1 MDLRVGN
8 KYRAKKRLG
17 AGSFGEIYSG
27 ENMTT
32 HEEVAIKLESVRA
45 KPHQLAIENKVYRSL
60 SGAVGVPHIKWFG
73 TEGDYNV
80 LVMDLLGRSLEDLFQ
95 SCQRK
100 FSRKTIL
107 MLADQMLARI
117 EYVHDKGYLHRDVK
131 PDNFMIGTG
140 HQSNTVFVID
150 FGLSKKWRNSKTLQH
165 IPFRDGKTL
174 TGTARYSSIN
184 THLGIEQSRRDDIE
198 AIAYVLVYL
207 SKGSLP
213 WMGVHV
219 DDHKQQNEVI
229 SERKIATNINILCE
243 GLPPEFALF
252 LSEIRKLDFA
262 DRPQYALYRQ
272 LFRNVFVREGFV
284 YDYLYD
290 WLRKPL
296 PTISLL
302 QCLPMLSVEDA
313 EKPARPTPP
322 MHSRPEN
329 RNAARPVVVEGTE
342 RPTLPTTPLIPL
354 HSRPEN
360 RNTARPVGV
369 EEAER
374 RTRPTPPLTPRYSRP
389 GNRNAAPLLPVPTM
403 GHPAKRGL
411 LVTPPILRKLPS
423 HMRQ

>member
-1 MDLRVGN
+1 MDLRVGS
-8 KYRAKKRLG
+8 KYRAKRRLG

-27 ENMTT
+27 ENLTT

-45 KPHQLAIENKVYRSL
+45 KQHQLLIENKVYRSL

-73 TEGDYNV
+73 IEGDYNV

-95 SCQRK
+95 FCQRK
-100 FSRKTIL
+100 FSLKTIL

-117 EYVHDKGYLHRDVK
+117 EYVHNKGYLHRDIK

-140 HQSNTVFVID
+140 HQSNMVFVID

-165 IPFRDGKTL
+165 IPFREGKTL

-213 WMGVHV
+213 WMGLRA
-219 DDHKQQNEVI
+219 DSQKQQYEVI
-229 SERKIATNINILCE
+229 SECKIATSVNILCD

-252 LSEIRKLDFA
+252 LSETRKLAFA

-272 LFRNVFVREGFV
+272 MFRDVFVREGFV

-296 PTISLL
+296 PTIAPF

-313 EKPARPTPP
+313 EKSGRPTQPLTP

-329 RNAARPVVVEGTE
+329 RNAARTVD
-342 RPTLPTTPLIPL
+342 
-354 HSRPEN
+354 
-360 RNTARPVGV
+360 V

-374 RTRPTPPLTPRYSRP
+374 PSHPIPPLMPMHSRP
-389 GNRNAAPLLPVPTM
+389 GNRNAARLLPVATT

-411 LVTPPILRKLPS
+411 LITPPIFRKLPS
-423 HMRQ
+423 HVRQ